1 MSVLG
6 LATNVGGRVAD
17 VEVSAPRVPAQS
29 IHSDDE
35 VSFNWLIRRQM
46 FGFIKILTLICIII
60 FVWCDLMVLGGSHLA
75 I

>member
-1 MSVLG
+1 MSNTTNTSTSMQEGMMSVLG

-35 VSFNWLIRRQM
+35 VSFSCL
-46 FGFIKILTLICIII
+46 FEGKCL
-60 FVWCDLMVLGGSHLA
+60 VLY
-75 I
+75 

>member
-1 MSVLG
+1 MSNTTNTRTSMQEGIMSVLG

-35 VSFNWLIRRQM
+35 VGSSWLI
-46 FGFIKILTLICIII
+46 
-60 FVWCDLMVLGGSHLA
+60 
-75 I
+75 

>member
-1 MSVLG
+1 MYRAKMSNTSNTSTSMQEGMMSVLG

-35 VSFNWLIRRQM
+35 VGFNWLI
-46 FGFIKILTLICIII
+46 
-60 FVWCDLMVLGGSHLA
+60 
-75 I
+75 